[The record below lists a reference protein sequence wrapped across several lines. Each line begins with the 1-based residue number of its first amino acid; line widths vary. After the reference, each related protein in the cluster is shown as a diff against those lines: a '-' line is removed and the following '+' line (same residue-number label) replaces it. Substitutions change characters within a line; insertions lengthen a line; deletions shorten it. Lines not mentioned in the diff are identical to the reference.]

1 MLQLAWLSFLL
12 GAFYSYTL
20 VESAK
25 WSAGNFTW
33 SGNITAFTLFVGSVV
48 FWLRQLSVKDSGLG
62 SFQLAL
68 LCGTLL
74 AFHVL
79 SGARLDWSY
88 LTHYG
93 CALNFRAAEFVCA
106 PW

>member
-1 MLQLAWLSFLL
+1 LSFLF
-12 GAFYSYTL
+12 GAFYSYML

-25 WSAGNFTW
+25 WSHGNFTW
-33 SGNITAFTLFVGSVV
+33 SGDITAFTLFVGPVV
-48 FWLRQLSVKDSGLG
+48 FWLRHLPGKDSRLG

-68 LCGTLL
+68 FCGAVL
-74 AFHVL
+74 AVHVL

-93 CALNFRAAEFVCA
+93 CALNFRMAEFMCRQ
-106 PW
+106 W